1 MARFLNDE
9 KIDDAVALV
18 FREPKSYTGENVV
31 ELSVHGGR
39 MAAQK
44 TLSTVLKAGAVPAQN
59 GEFTKRAFLNGKL
72 DLSEAESVMELIS
85 AKNNTALRLSLA
97 AKDGKISREIDV
109 ITERLLETAANLAAY
124 SDYPDEDIEGLNFEN
139 FSNLLNDCSNKLK
152 RMLDTFDSSKTIRE
166 GIDCAIVGRPNVG
179 KSTLMNLLSGFE
191 RSIVTDVA
199 GTTRDV
205 IENTVCIAD
214 ITLNLADT
222 AGIRQT
228 DDLVENLGVS
238 LAQKRM
244 NTAALVLA
252 VFDGSSALTEDDI
265 SLINC
270 LDKRITVII
279 INKNDLGINID
290 KSVFEGFCCVEI
302 SAKEDESIDCLK
314 EAIVEITQTAKI
326 SESDAVLISERQR
339 NCADRAYN
347 AVLEALDTLK
357 SGFTLDAVGICVD
370 DAISSLLEL
379 TGKRV
384 TNEVCDEVFR
394 RFCVGK

>member
-1 MARFLNDE
+1 MSEKTVAAISTPQGEGGISVIRISGDDAISIADLCFKGVSGKKLSSLKGYEAAFGEVFSNDE

-302 SAKEDESIDCLK
+302 SAKED
-314 EAIVEITQTAKI
+314 
-326 SESDAVLISERQR
+326 
-339 NCADRAYN
+339 
-347 AVLEALDTLK
+347 
-357 SGFTLDAVGICVD
+357 
-370 DAISSLLEL
+370 
-379 TGKRV
+379 
-384 TNEVCDEVFR
+384 
-394 RFCVGK
+394 